1 METLAMSQSLEYTH
15 AALPPARSVVPS
27 GFVPVA
33 AARPRLDS
41 IDLLRGLIM
50 IVMALD
56 HTRDFFGGTGLN
68 PRDVADPA
76 LFMTRWVTHFCAP
89 IFIFLSGISA
99 WLYGTRGRSTGEVS
113 RFLLTRGLWLIF
125 AELTI
130 VRLGWSLG
138 FDLSLFVFQVIFA
151 IGASMV
157 VLAGLVYLPRWAIAT
172 IGIAMIAGHNLLDGI
187 KADDL
192 GAFGWAW
199 HVLHQSGMLQFG
211 SRVRV
216 FVLYPLIP
224 WIGVM
229 AVGYALGPVFQRERR
244 ARLQW
249 LLALGAAVTLGF
261 IVIRA
266 TNLYGDPTPWAV
278 QDGALATV
286 LSFINCEKYPPS
298 LLYLMMT
305 LGPALFLLAAFEGAR
320 GRVADF
326 INTYGRVPFFYYV
339 AHIYLIHAFAV
350 VGALLAPGDAAWLL
364 GALPHQKPPGYG
376 LSLAG
381 IYTIWLVV
389 IVTLYPFCAW
399 FAALKQRRRAW
410 WLSYL

>member
-1 METLAMSQSLEYTH
+1 
-15 AALPPARSVVPS
+15 
-27 GFVPVA
+27 
-33 AARPRLDS
+33 
-41 IDLLRGLIM
+41 
-50 IVMALD
+50 
-56 HTRDFFGGTGLN
+56 
-68 PRDVADPA
+68 
-76 LFMTRWVTHFCAP
+76 
-89 IFIFLSGISA
+89 
-99 WLYGTRGRSTGEVS
+99 
-113 RFLLTRGLWLIF
+113 
-125 AELTI
+125 
-130 VRLGWSLG
+130 
-138 FDLSLFVFQVIFA
+138 
-151 IGASMV
+151 
-157 VLAGLVYLPRWAIAT
+157 
-172 IGIAMIAGHNLLDGI
+172 
-187 KADDL
+187 
-192 GAFGWAW
+192 
-199 HVLHQSGMLQFG
+199 
-211 SRVRV
+211 
-216 FVLYPLIP
+216 
-224 WIGVM
+224 M

-286 LSFINCEKYPPS
+286 LSFINCEKYPLS
-298 LLYLMMT
+298 LLYLMLT
-305 LGPALFLLAAFEGAR
+305 LGRALFLLAAFEGAR

-326 INTYGRVPFFYYV
+326 ITTYGRVPFFYYV

-350 VGALLAPGDAAWLL
+350 VGALLASGDAAWLL